1 MVKSKQDTTKDI
13 PKAIPL
19 DKELTLTEFLN
30 DNECQLLDKELN
42 NIDTAEKAYEKRV
55 FKWVTTTNPA
65 GEQTALHRVK
75 TSSNA
80 YKVQDNQKRMN
91 KLKQAFN
98 RAYDKAIASND
109 KRYKMFVEENRKTIH
124 NNTTKN
130 LESIKFAKPKPK
142 QGGISKVVI
151 DISRDKEGNFKTSEK
166 FARENSP
173 KDLKELEI
181 AVKDYFADV
190 RLIQSATAEKIAKRN
205 SKNLVVKAKA
215 PTARE
220 ILQKG
225 FATAVLAT

>member
-1 MVKSKQDTTKDI
+1 MVKSKADTTKDI

-75 TSSNA
+75 LSANA
-80 YKVQDNQKRMN
+80 YKVKDNQKRMN
-91 KLKQAFN
+91 KLKQAFT
-98 RAYDKAIASND
+98 RAYDKAIASED
-109 KRYKMFVEENRKTIH
+109 KGLKMFVEENRKTIH

-130 LESIKFAKPKPK
+130 LDSIKFAKPKPK
-142 QGGISKVVI
+142 QGGISKIVI

-173 KDLKELEI
+173 KDLKALEI
-181 AVKDYFADV
+181 AVNDYFSEV
-190 RLIQSATAEKIAKRN
+190 REIQQSTKEKIAKRN
-205 SKNLVVKAKA
+205 SKIIKVSTKAL
-215 PTARE
+215 TARE